1 MQENNN
7 YEKLLRFAI
16 KYTLMYAYENK
27 VKFAL
32 LEPSELLELENPIYN
47 NLNELKDHHLEE
59 FI

>member
-32 LEPSELLELENPIYN
+32 LEPSKLLELENHIHN